1 MTSPTQ
7 PTMTDERLD
16 RLVRQVLSERAEDV
30 AAAAVSADAMAE
42 QIATRLRPSPLG
54 RAWVLLAATAVLTV
68 LLVGG
73 ALVVGGAVRFPWLPS
88 PVPPTPLPATPEP
101 EAAPWL
107 QLPTPSAREGLDVL
121 GWPDTNENRA
131 GLYSFDGSSCA
142 GAFCSLGFMHNGYGS
157 GDVEIRIGIELQRIT
172 PDGGTAVTVAGHDG
186 IYRRIGAGQEEWLV
200 EIEGRT
206 IAIRLTARPGTSQ
219 ADLDD
224 AYSII
229 GSIRDESQDRNGIRL
244 VFILSTDDWD
254 SG

>member
-1 MTSPTQ
+1 MTAPTQ
-7 PTMTDERLD
+7 PPMSDDRLD
-16 RLVRQVLSERAEDV
+16 RLVRQLLAERAEDV

-42 QIATRLRPSPLG
+42 RIASRLRPSPLG
-54 RAWVLLAATAVLTV
+54 RAWVLLAATALLTA

-73 ALVVGGAVRFPWLPS
+73 ALVAGGAVRLPWIPS
-88 PVPPTPLPATPEP
+88 PVPATPLPATPAP

-107 QLPTPSAREGLDVL
+107 QLPAPSVAAGLDVL

-131 GLYSFDGSSCA
+131 GLYSFDGSTCA

-157 GDVEIRIGIELQRIT
+157 GDVEITIGIELERIT
-172 PDGGTAVTVAGHDG
+172 PDGEMAVIVAGHEG
-186 IYRRIGAGQEEWLV
+186 IYRRIDAGREEWLV
-200 EIEGRT
+200 DIEGRT

-244 VFILSTDDWD
+244 VFILPTDDWD